1 MCITFAQ
8 GWIGLYLGG
17 AKGPGLSKTLAT
29 TEEEPHG
36 RGWNTSTNYYKRKQE
51 TKVRAMLQMHHSVI
65 E

>member
-1 MCITFAQ
+1 VRLRLLFSFSGWMCITFAQ

-36 RGWNTSTNYYKRKQE
+36 RG
-51 TKVRAMLQMHHSVI
+51 
-65 E
+65 